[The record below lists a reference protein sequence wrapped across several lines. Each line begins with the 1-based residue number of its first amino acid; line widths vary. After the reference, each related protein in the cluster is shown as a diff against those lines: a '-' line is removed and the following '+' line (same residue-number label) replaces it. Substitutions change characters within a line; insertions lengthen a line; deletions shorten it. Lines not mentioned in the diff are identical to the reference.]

1 MQKLKS
7 ARTDLALLGTQK
19 LSGLGSRL
27 QHLNGATTLVVVL
40 RLLRFFLRRGS
51 RSAVLVIGQQII
63 DVAGYHHIGSN
74 SVIFDCLATGRVV
87 LRHRQNEGRTVR
99 NIDYFLHRPATEGLV
114 AHYVAA
120 IIVENGG
127 SHDLAGASSP
137 AIYQYN

>member
-27 QHLNGATTLVVVL
+27 QNLHSATKLIVVL
-40 RLLRFFLRRGS
+40 RLLRLFLRRRS
-51 RSAVLVIGQQII
+51 RSAVLVIGQQIV
-63 DVAGYHHIGSN
+63 DVAGYHHIGSYG
-74 SVIFDCLATGRVV
+74 VIFDCLATGRVV

-99 NIDYFLHRPATEGLV
+99 NIDDFLHRPAAEGLV

-127 SHDLAGASSP
+127 SHDLAGTGGP